1 MSSSQERAFLLS
13 ELLKAY
19 PRIFTVQMVEMFARR
34 LAECDVQTLEFV
46 LDDWIQK
53 KADPPTVADLKER
66 CELVETF
73 WTQKDNE

>member
-13 ELLKAY
+13 ELLNAY

-34 LAECDVQTLEFV
+34 LAECDAETLDFV

-53 KADPPTVADLKER
+53 KDIPPTVADLKER
-66 CELVETF
+66 CELIETF
-73 WTQKDNE
+73 WAKKDDE